1 MVQWL
6 THVGDQWEWAW
17 AWWGLL
23 WWTASWEWE
32 GCFFRRVSGGLEGYF
47 GKRSVEGRKVAL
59 VDGQLLENGRA
70 ALMDGE
76 FRVRKLP

>member
-1 MVQWL
+1 MVD
-6 THVGDQWEWAW
+6 TRGRSMGVGLGMVGA
-17 AWWGLL
+17 

-32 GCFFRRVSGGLEGYF
+32 GCFFRRVSGGLEDYF